1 MKSKHELVWESCL
14 KIIKDNISLQSFTTW
29 FEPIKPI
36 KVENFVLTI
45 QVPSQFFYEWLEEHY
60 VTLLRKTIKR
70 ELGEQAKLEYRV
82 LMESKSSANTNPK
95 TMDLPN
101 NREGIYGANEVSLP
115 TMLSTPMVK
124 NPFVIPGLKKIHV
137 DSQLN
142 PNYLFETFIE
152 GDCNKFARNAAKAVA
167 KSPGGNAFNPLV
179 IHGGTGLGKTHLA
192 QAIGNFIKTNTP
204 GKTVLYVGS
213 EKFTTQF
220 LNALREQSTNDF
232 IHFYQQIDVL
242 IIDDIHYLG
251 NKAKTQD
258 IFFHIFNHL
267 HQNNKQ
273 LILTSDKAPKDLEGV
288 EDRLL
293 SRFKWG
299 LTTDLQSP
307 DYDTRVSILRK
318 KMYADGVEMSED
330 VVRFIATNIKNN
342 VREIEG
348 VVTSILAQATLN
360 KQEINLDLAKRTVLN
375 FVKHA
380 TKEISLEMIQKTV
393 CDYFE
398 VPVEKLKEPTRK
410 RQFVQARQLS
420 MYFAKEFTKA
430 SLKSIGQQFGGRDH
444 STVIHSCQAVK
455 NLVDTDEDF
464 KDSVDELRKRIELS
478 L

>member
-70 ELGEQAKLEYRV
+70 ELGDQAKLEYRV
-82 LMESKSSANTNPK
+82 LMESKSSANINPK

>member
-1 MKSKHELVWESCL
+1 
-14 KIIKDNISLQSFTTW
+14 
-29 FEPIKPI
+29 
-36 KVENFVLTI
+36 
-45 QVPSQFFYEWLEEHY
+45 
-60 VTLLRKTIKR
+60 
-70 ELGEQAKLEYRV
+70 
-82 LMESKSSANTNPK
+82 
-95 TMDLPN
+95 
-101 NREGIYGANEVSLP
+101 
-115 TMLSTPMVK
+115 
-124 NPFVIPGLKKIHV
+124 
-137 DSQLN
+137 
-142 PNYLFETFIE
+142 
-152 GDCNKFARNAAKAVA
+152 AKAVA

-360 KQEINLDLAKRTVLN
+360 KQEINLDL
-375 FVKHA
+375 
-380 TKEISLEMIQKTV
+380 
-393 CDYFE
+393 
-398 VPVEKLKEPTRK
+398 
-410 RQFVQARQLS
+410 
-420 MYFAKEFTKA
+420 
-430 SLKSIGQQFGGRDH
+430 
-444 STVIHSCQAVK
+444 
-455 NLVDTDEDF
+455 
-464 KDSVDELRKRIELS
+464 
-478 L
+478 

>member
-1 MKSKHELVWESCL
+1 
-14 KIIKDNISLQSFTTW
+14 
-29 FEPIKPI
+29 
-36 KVENFVLTI
+36 
-45 QVPSQFFYEWLEEHY
+45 
-60 VTLLRKTIKR
+60 
-70 ELGEQAKLEYRV
+70 
-82 LMESKSSANTNPK
+82 
-95 TMDLPN
+95 
-101 NREGIYGANEVSLP
+101 
-115 TMLSTPMVK
+115 
-124 NPFVIPGLKKIHV
+124 
-137 DSQLN
+137 
-142 PNYLFETFIE
+142 
-152 GDCNKFARNAAKAVA
+152 
-167 KSPGGNAFNPLV
+167 
-179 IHGGTGLGKTHLA
+179 
-192 QAIGNFIKTNTP
+192 
-204 GKTVLYVGS
+204 
-213 EKFTTQF
+213 
-220 LNALREQSTNDF
+220 
-232 IHFYQQIDVL
+232 
-242 IIDDIHYLG
+242 
-251 NKAKTQD
+251 
-258 IFFHIFNHL
+258 
-267 HQNNKQ
+267 
-273 LILTSDKAPKDLEGV
+273 
-288 EDRLL
+288 
-293 SRFKWG
+293 
-299 LTTDLQSP
+299 
-307 DYDTRVSILRK
+307 
-318 KMYADGVEMSED
+318 MYADGVEMSED

>member
-70 ELGEQAKLEYRV
+70 ELGDQAKLEYRV
-82 LMESKSSANTNPK
+82 LMESKNAANTNPK

-307 DYDTRVSILRK
+307 DYETRVSILRK
-318 KMYADGVEMSED
+318 KMHADGVEMSED

-360 KQEINLDLAKRTVLN
+360 KQEINLDLAKRTVLS

>member
-70 ELGEQAKLEYRV
+70 ELGDQAKLEYRV
-82 LMESKSSANTNPK
+82 LMESKSSANINPK

-318 KMYADGVEMSED
+318 KCMLM
-330 VVRFIATNIKNN
+330 
-342 VREIEG
+342 
-348 VVTSILAQATLN
+348 
-360 KQEINLDLAKRTVLN
+360 VL
-375 FVKHA
+375 K
-380 TKEISLEMIQKTV
+380 
-393 CDYFE
+393 
-398 VPVEKLKEPTRK
+398 
-410 RQFVQARQLS
+410 
-420 MYFAKEFTKA
+420 
-430 SLKSIGQQFGGRDH
+430 
-444 STVIHSCQAVK
+444 
-455 NLVDTDEDF
+455 
-464 KDSVDELRKRIELS
+464 
-478 L
+478 